1 VSGVAWAAISGVG
14 FGVFQT
20 VNARAVRLLDD
31 PYVSTSVQVLMAA
44 SVLTVAWVA
53 VGDVAAV
60 ADAPLWALLSFAA
73 AGVFHFIG
81 GWSLLNLS
89 QRRIG
94 AARTSPLLTMS
105 PLFGVAIAA
114 LTLGELPGAA
124 ALAGVALMVAGAWVV
139 ARPEEGGR
147 ARLGDSV
154 FGIGTALMW
163 AISPVFAVHGLEGLD
178 SPLTAL
184 VIGLWSSALVAGLG
198 LVVLDRG
205 VRPWPVGHGALGLQ
219 MAAGLLV
226 ALASW
231 GRWVALDFAEV
242 GVVLGLGLLSVPTVL
257 VLATVLGRRP
267 HGAVWLGAG
276 LVLAGA
282 LVVIGVGA

>member
-31 PYVSTSVQVLMAA
+31 PYVSTLVQVLMAA
-44 SVLTVAWVA
+44 SVLSVAWLASGDVTA
-53 VGDVAAV
+53 VG
-60 ADAPLWALLSFAA
+60 DAPLWALLSFAA

-114 LTLGELPGAA
+114 LTLGELPGAV
-124 ALAGVALMVAGAWVV
+124 ALAGVALMVAGAWMVS
-139 ARPEEGGR
+139 RPEEGGR

-178 SPLTAL
+178 SPLAAL
-184 VIGLWSSALVAGLG
+184 VIGLWSSALLAGAG
-198 LVVLDRG
+198 LVVFDRG
-205 VRPWPVGHGALGLQ
+205 ARLLAVGRGGLLFQ
-219 MAAGLLV
+219 MGAGLLV

-231 GRWVALDFAEV
+231 GRWVALDFAAV

-267 HGAVWLGAG
+267 HGAVWVGAG
-276 LVLAGA
+276 MVLAGA
-282 LVVIGVGA
+282 LVVIGVDA